1 MMENDEAKYAVTE
14 IETDTFRYTAD
25 REYGLVH
32 VHIQSEDD
40 YEDGIW
46 FTPEELYTL
55 AVEVPVIL
63 QRFGMPDGT
72 ISEQKKEEER

>member
-1 MMENDEAKYAVTE
+1 MMEKDKEKYAVTE
-14 IETDTFRYTAD
+14 IETDTFRYNAD

-32 VHIQSEDD
+32 VHIQAEDD

-55 AVEVPVIL
+55 AAEAPAIL
-63 QRFGMPDGT
+63 QRFGMPDGM
-72 ISEQKKEEER
+72 INEQKKEEER